1 MSTIKFV
8 LDDDFNQR
16 TVEFKTTLGGDSID
30 HYYEAFEAFLLAVG
44 FVKDTIDRRYE
55 GPTKNGPRPLGAA

>member
-16 TVEFKTTLGGDSID
+16 TVEFKTTLGSDSID
-30 HYYEAFEAFLLAVG
+30 QYYEAFEAFLLAVG
-44 FVKDTIDRRYE
+44 FVQDSIDRRYE
-55 GPTKNGPRPLGAA
+55 

>member
-1 MSTIKFV
+1 MSAIKFT

-30 HYYEAFEAFLLAVG
+30 HYYGAFEAFLLAVG
-44 FVKDTIDRRYE
+44 FVQDSIDRRYD
-55 GPTKNGPRPLGAA
+55 

>member
-16 TVEFKTTLGGDSID
+16 TVEFKTTLSGDSID
-30 HYYEAFEAFLLAVG
+30 HYYGAFEAFLLAVG
-44 FVKDTIDRRYE
+44 FAQDSIDRRYE
-55 GPTKNGPRPLGAA
+55 E